1 MYIFASISKYKWKIK
16 ILRMKKLYSFL
27 ASSLVAVGVNAAMP
41 AKVAADKVS
50 SVAQG
55 DITNVIPLK
64 VNMTKAEGMQVK
76 KHTSVNPL
84 IFKEKK
90 GASKVNK
97 VLPDDGY
104 NWETLGEAD
113 FYDAITVAPLAE
125 LGAPAQNF
133 KVEIQES
140 QSQKGIYRLVNIHAN
155 NPNVGEDVGLQIKDP
170 EVESYMI
177 FNTLDGGPI
186 IQETVYNLLD
196 PFDYENEYIVSQTN
210 FGTFNDGVAI
220 LPAGAIAVGLGIEPF
235 DVLEFDEDYNPIVPA
250 DYAEKVFMTSE
261 DLVIVLPG
269 ATYDP
274 GVQESDYSFEMYQD
288 YLCAKDNNEAR
299 FAFVGGDDIVEYKYG
314 IYSGKFEISNANL
327 DIVAEKGISGLDSGY
342 WYPFVINK
350 QGWCTVFVVGLNAA
364 GERVAGGGKY
374 FYFYAHNPEEWN
386 SIGHVMFTD
395 DTFGPIYG
403 EDGELKPIKV
413 EALESKTKS
422 GLYRLVNPYA
432 THELV
437 EKYAGMIEC
446 HSSHS
451 HYLDIDA
458 SDIENVVITDAPI
471 GISVGTEHIALANFE
486 PGTLVD
492 NKITFPKNGLA
503 VGFFGG
509 EADGYMDGNKNGR
522 FAVELPCTLKVHAL
536 DAEGNPVDGAVVY
549 AGETEGVTDANG
561 DADVELFGV
570 IGTKVYVTVSKDY
583 MFWEG
588 EADFTEGNT
597 AYVNAELVEPD
608 CTLTVRAF
616 AGSEDEPVAVAE
628 GDIYVNGQLMGKT
641 DENGGAVITLEGVI
655 GTTVSVAVMKDGLC
669 GEYEADFTEGEQTW
683 AMVMVTNPAHVI
695 TATITNKDNE
705 PVEEAFVNA
714 QNKSYITNDK
724 GITTIILGEI
734 AEDNIV
740 KLSAYKGYGYGEAQ
754 VDLTGKTEAAVAI
767 VLEEPACTLKVSV
780 CDAEGEP
787 VEGATVYVNGTE
799 EITPENGT
807 VAFTLEGVMGT
818 KVAVS
823 AYKDYMFWEGEADF
837 TESQEAWIIAELKEP
852 ACTLTVKAINADY
865 EPIAGA
871 IVNVKGEEKETD
883 ETGTAVFTLEGVMG
897 TKVAVSA
904 YKDYMFW
911 EGEADFTEGSEAWVF
926 AELKNPDCT
935 LSVKVV
941 DADYEPVA
949 DAIVIANGVEAT
961 TAENGSANLEV
972 GDVLGTVIT
981 VKVTKDGYKDAEV
994 EADFTETMEANIM
1007 VTLTK
1012 STTVGLSLAIIDANK
1027 NIKVYDLQGR
1037 RVEHPTVG
1045 NIYIVDG
1052 KKVRILE

>member
-16 ILRMKKLYSFL
+16 ILRMKKKLYSFL
-27 ASSLVAVGVNAAMP
+27 ASTLVAVGVNAAMP
-41 AKVAADKVS
+41 AKVAADKVG

-55 DITNVIPLK
+55 DITNVTPLK

-90 GASKVNK
+90 GASNVNK

-235 DVLEFDEDYNPIVPA
+235 DVLEFDEDYNPVVPA

-274 GVQESDYSFEMYQD
+274 NAEPEPELDYSFNMIGQTD
-288 YLCAKDNNEAR
+288 ICASDNNQILWGFE
-299 FAFVGGDDIVEYKYG
+299 GGADIKSYKYG
-314 IYSGKFEISNANL
+314 FFEGKFRASEDNLAFVAQNGNDINA
-327 DIVAEKGISGLDSGY
+327 DSYLSTLPGAG
-342 WYPFVINK
+342 WYSI
-350 QGWCTVFVVGLNAA
+350 FVVGLNEA
-364 GERVAGGGKY
+364 GERVAGDVRY
-374 FYFYAHNPEEWN
+374 YYAFAHNPEEWT

-395 DTFGPIYG
+395 DTFGPLYG
-403 EDGELKPIKV
+403 LDDEVAPVKV
-413 EALESKTKS
+413 EVLESKTKS

-432 THELV
+432 THALADENPDAIICV
-437 EKYAGMIEC
+437 TDPN
-446 HSSHS
+446 

-458 SDIENVVITDAPI
+458 SDAENVTISEVPIGVSVLREPVSVFSIEN
-471 GISVGTEHIALANFE
+471 
-486 PGTLVD
+486 GTLVD
-492 NKITFPKNGLA
+492 NKISFPVRGLG
-503 VGFFGG
+503 VGIYG
-509 EADGYMDGNKNGR
+509 EQEYGTAFYANLNGR
-522 FAVELPCTLKVHAL
+522 FTVELPCTLKVHAL
-536 DAEGNPVDGAVVY
+536 DAEGNPVEGAVVY

-583 MFWEG
+583 MYWEG
-588 EADFTEGNT
+588 VADFTEG
-597 AYVNAELVEPD
+597 
-608 CTLTVRAF
+608 
-616 AGSEDEPVAVAE
+616 
-628 GDIYVNGQLMGKT
+628 M
-641 DENGGAVITLEGVI
+641 
-655 GTTVSVAVMKDGLC
+655 
-669 GEYEADFTEGEQTW
+669 
-683 AMVMVTNPAHVI
+683 
-695 TATITNKDNE
+695 
-705 PVEEAFVNA
+705 
-714 QNKSYITNDK
+714 
-724 GITTIILGEI
+724 
-734 AEDNIV
+734 
-740 KLSAYKGYGYGEAQ
+740 
-754 VDLTGKTEAAVAI
+754 
-767 VLEEPACTLKVSV
+767 
-780 CDAEGEP
+780 
-787 VEGATVYVNGTE
+787 
-799 EITPENGT
+799 
-807 VAFTLEGVMGT
+807 
-818 KVAVS
+818 
-823 AYKDYMFWEGEADF
+823 
-837 TESQEAWIIAELKEP
+837 
-852 ACTLTVKAINADY
+852 
-865 EPIAGA
+865 
-871 IVNVKGEEKETD
+871 
-883 ETGTAVFTLEGVMG
+883 
-897 TKVAVSA
+897 
-904 YKDYMFW
+904 
-911 EGEADFTEGSEAWVF
+911 EAWVF

-941 DADYEPVA
+941 DVDYEPVA

-972 GDVLGTVIT
+972 GDVLGTVVT

-994 EADFTETMEANIM
+994 EADFTETMEANVV

-1037 RVEHPTVG
+1037 RVEHPSVG

-1052 KKVRILE
+1052 KKVRIIE

>member
-27 ASSLVAVGVNAAMP
+27 ASTLVAVGVNAAMP
-41 AKVAADKVS
+41 AKVAADKVG

-55 DITNVIPLK
+55 DITNVTPLK

-90 GASKVNK
+90 GAAK
-97 VLPDDGY
+97 VLSNDG
-104 NWETLGEAD
+104 WETLGEAD
-113 FYDAITVAPLAE
+113 FYDAITVTPLSDWGVERAVY
-125 LGAPAQNF
+125 

-140 QSQKGIYRLVNIHAN
+140 QEQPGVYRLINIHAN
-155 NPNVGEDVGLQIKDP
+155 NPYIGEDMCSLADP
-170 EVESYMI
+170 DGDSYMI
-177 FNTLDGGPI
+177 IDTTNPDMGPYM
-186 IQETVYNLLD
+186 QVCNFNLLS
-196 PFDYENEYIVSQTN
+196 PTKEEENECIVEQIN
-210 FGTFNDGVAI
+210 FGSFEDGVII
-220 LPAGAIAVGLGIEPF
+220 LPKGSICIGLGASAQAYITW
-235 DVLEFDEDYNPIVPA
+235 DDEGNIIIPEEYKESAFLTN
-250 DYAEKVFMTSE
+250 E

-274 GVQESDYSFEMYQD
+274 NAEPEPELDYSFNMIGQTD
-288 YLCAKDNNEAR
+288 ICASDNNQILWGFE
-299 FAFVGGDDIVEYKYG
+299 GGADIKSYKYG
-314 IYSGKFEISNANL
+314 FFEGKFRASEDNLAFVAQNGNDINA
-327 DIVAEKGISGLDSGY
+327 DSYLSTLPGAG
-342 WYPFVINK
+342 WYSI
-350 QGWCTVFVVGLNAA
+350 FVVGLNEA
-364 GERVAGGGKY
+364 GERVAGDVRY
-374 FYFYAHNPEEWN
+374 YYAFAHNPEEWT

-395 DTFGPIYG
+395 DTFGPLYG
-403 EDGELKPIKV
+403 LDDEVAPVKV
-413 EALESKTKS
+413 EVLESKTKS

-432 THELV
+432 THALADENPDAIICV
-437 EKYAGMIEC
+437 TDPN
-446 HSSHS
+446 

-458 SDIENVVITDAPI
+458 SDAENVTISEVPIGVSVLREPVSVFSIEN
-471 GISVGTEHIALANFE
+471 
-486 PGTLVD
+486 GTLVD
-492 NKITFPKNGLA
+492 NKISFPVRGLG
-503 VGFFGG
+503 VGIYG
-509 EADGYMDGNKNGR
+509 EQEYGTAFYANLNGR
-522 FAVELPCTLKVHAL
+522 FTVELPCTLKVHAL
-536 DAEGNPVDGAVVY
+536 DAEGNPVEGAVVY

-837 TESQEAWIIAELKEP
+837 TESMEAWVIAELKEP

-883 ETGTAVFTLEGVMG
+883 ETGIVVFTLEGVMG
-897 TKVAVSA
+897 TQVAVSA
-904 YKDYMFW
+904 YKDYMYW
-911 EGEADFTEGSEAWVF
+911 EGVADFTEGMEAWVF

-1037 RVEHPTVG
+1037 RVEHPSVG

-1052 KKVRILE
+1052 KKVRIIE

>member
-27 ASSLVAVGVNAAMP
+27 ASTLVAVGVNAAMP
-41 AKVAADKVS
+41 AKVAADKVG

-55 DITNVIPLK
+55 DITNVTPLK

-90 GASKVNK
+90 GASNVNK

-155 NPNVGEDVGLQIKDP
+155 NPNVGENVGLQIKDP

-235 DVLEFDEDYNPIVPA
+235 DVLEFDEDYNPVVPA

-274 GVQESDYSFEMYQD
+274 NAEPEPELDYSFNMIGQTD
-288 YLCAKDNNEAR
+288 ICASDNNQILWGFE
-299 FAFVGGDDIVEYKYG
+299 GGADIKSYKYG
-314 IYSGKFEISNANL
+314 FFEGKFRASEDNLAFVAQNGNDINA
-327 DIVAEKGISGLDSGY
+327 DSYLSTLPGAG
-342 WYPFVINK
+342 WYSI
-350 QGWCTVFVVGLNAA
+350 FVVGLNEA
-364 GERVAGGGKY
+364 GERVAGDVRY
-374 FYFYAHNPEEWN
+374 YYAFAHNPEEWT

-395 DTFGPIYG
+395 DTFGPLYG
-403 EDGELKPIKV
+403 LDDEVAPVKV
-413 EALESKTKS
+413 EVLESKTKS

-432 THELV
+432 THALADENPDAIICV
-437 EKYAGMIEC
+437 TDPN
-446 HSSHS
+446 

-458 SDIENVVITDAPI
+458 SDAENVTISEVPIGVSVLREPVSVFSIEN
-471 GISVGTEHIALANFE
+471 
-486 PGTLVD
+486 GTLVD
-492 NKITFPKNGLA
+492 NKISFPVRGLV
-503 VGFFGG
+503 VGIYG
-509 EADGYMDGNKNGR
+509 EQEYGTAFYANLNGR
-522 FAVELPCTLKVHAL
+522 FTVELPCTLKVHAL
-536 DAEGNPVDGAVVY
+536 DAEGNPVEGAVVY

-588 EADFTEGNT
+588 EADFTE
-597 AYVNAELVEPD
+597 
-608 CTLTVRAF
+608 
-616 AGSEDEPVAVAE
+616 
-628 GDIYVNGQLMGKT
+628 
-641 DENGGAVITLEGVI
+641 
-655 GTTVSVAVMKDGLC
+655 
-669 GEYEADFTEGEQTW
+669 
-683 AMVMVTNPAHVI
+683 
-695 TATITNKDNE
+695 
-705 PVEEAFVNA
+705 
-714 QNKSYITNDK
+714 
-724 GITTIILGEI
+724 
-734 AEDNIV
+734 
-740 KLSAYKGYGYGEAQ
+740 
-754 VDLTGKTEAAVAI
+754 
-767 VLEEPACTLKVSV
+767 
-780 CDAEGEP
+780 
-787 VEGATVYVNGTE
+787 
-799 EITPENGT
+799 
-807 VAFTLEGVMGT
+807 
-818 KVAVS
+818 
-823 AYKDYMFWEGEADF
+823 
-837 TESQEAWIIAELKEP
+837 SQEAWIIAELKEP
-852 ACTLTVKAINADY
+852 ACTL
-865 EPIAGA
+865 
-871 IVNVKGEEKETD
+871 
-883 ETGTAVFTLEGVMG
+883 
-897 TKVAVSA
+897 
-904 YKDYMFW
+904 
-911 EGEADFTEGSEAWVF
+911 
-926 AELKNPDCT
+926 
-935 LSVKVV
+935 SVKVV
-941 DADYEPVA
+941 DVDYEPVA

-972 GDVLGTVIT
+972 GDVLGTVVT

-994 EADFTETMEANIM
+994 EADFTETMEANVV

-1037 RVEHPTVG
+1037 RVEHPSVG

-1052 KKVRILE
+1052 KKVRIIE

>member
-1 MYIFASISKYKWKIK
+1 MEFLYIFASISKYKWKIK

-27 ASSLVAVGVNAAMP
+27 ASALVAVGVNAAMP

-55 DITNVIPLK
+55 DITNVTPMK

-90 GASKVNK
+90 GASNVNK

-155 NPNVGEDVGLQIKDP
+155 NPNVGENVGLQIKDP

-235 DVLEFDEDYNPIVPA
+235 DVLEFDEDYNPVVPA

-274 GVQESDYSFEMYQD
+274 SVQEPDYSFEMYQD

-327 DIVAEKGISGLDSGY
+327 DIVAEKGTSGLDSGY

-509 EADGYMDGNKNGR
+509 EADGYYDGNKNGR

-570 IGTKVYVTVSKDY
+570 IGTKVYVTV
-583 MFWEG
+583 
-588 EADFTEGNT
+588 
-597 AYVNAELVEPD
+597 
-608 CTLTVRAF
+608 
-616 AGSEDEPVAVAE
+616 
-628 GDIYVNGQLMGKT
+628 
-641 DENGGAVITLEGVI
+641 
-655 GTTVSVAVMKDGLC
+655 
-669 GEYEADFTEGEQTW
+669 
-683 AMVMVTNPAHVI
+683 
-695 TATITNKDNE
+695 
-705 PVEEAFVNA
+705 
-714 QNKSYITNDK
+714 
-724 GITTIILGEI
+724 
-734 AEDNIV
+734 
-740 KLSAYKGYGYGEAQ
+740 
-754 VDLTGKTEAAVAI
+754 
-767 VLEEPACTLKVSV
+767 
-780 CDAEGEP
+780 
-787 VEGATVYVNGTE
+787 
-799 EITPENGT
+799 
-807 VAFTLEGVMGT
+807 
-818 KVAVS
+818 
-823 AYKDYMFWEGEADF
+823 
-837 TESQEAWIIAELKEP
+837 
-852 ACTLTVKAINADY
+852 
-865 EPIAGA
+865 
-871 IVNVKGEEKETD
+871 
-883 ETGTAVFTLEGVMG
+883 
-897 TKVAVSA
+897 
-904 YKDYMFW
+904 
-911 EGEADFTEGSEAWVF
+911 
-926 AELKNPDCT
+926 
-935 LSVKVV
+935 
-941 DADYEPVA
+941 
-949 DAIVIANGVEAT
+949 
-961 TAENGSANLEV
+961 
-972 GDVLGTVIT
+972 
-981 VKVTKDGYKDAEV
+981 
-994 EADFTETMEANIM
+994 
-1007 VTLTK
+1007 
-1012 STTVGLSLAIIDANK
+1012 
-1027 NIKVYDLQGR
+1027 
-1037 RVEHPTVG
+1037 
-1045 NIYIVDG
+1045 
-1052 KKVRILE
+1052 

>member
-27 ASSLVAVGVNAAMP
+27 ASALVAVGVNAAMP

-55 DITNVIPLK
+55 DITNVTPLK

-97 VLPDDGY
+97 VLSDGGME
-104 NWETLGEAD
+104 WQTLGEAD
-113 FYDAITVAPLAE
+113 FYDAISVAPLSDWGVE
-125 LGAPAQNF
+125 RPVY

-140 QSQKGIYRLVNIHAN
+140 QAQPGYYRLVNIQKN
-155 NPNVGEDVGLQIKDP
+155 NPLVGEDSNLSLFDP
-170 EVESYMI
+170 EGDSYMT
-177 FNTLDGGPI
+177 FNTIDYPGVPLLSDS
-186 IQETVYNLLD
+186 ECEYNLLD
-196 PFDYENEYIVSQTN
+196 PLNMEEKYVISQYIASEEHM
-210 FGTFNDGVAI
+210 GSAEDGVI
-220 LPAGAIAVGLGIEPF
+220 IFPAGSLMIGMGIDPYEGLDI
-235 DVLEFDEDYNPIVPA
+235 DENDNTIIKEGFE
-250 DYAEKVFMTSE
+250 EKVFFTQE

-274 GVQESDYSFEMYQD
+274 SVQESDYSFEMYQD

-413 EALESKTKS
+413 EALESKTKP

-509 EADGYMDGNKNGR
+509 EADGYYDGNKNGR

-941 DADYEPVA
+941 DGDYEPVA

-1012 STTVGLSLAIIDANK
+1012 STTEGCST
-1027 NIKVYDLQGR
+1027 R
-1037 RVEHPTVG
+1037 RPW
-1045 NIYIVDG
+1045 
-1052 KKVRILE
+1052 RS

>member
-27 ASSLVAVGVNAAMP
+27 ASALVAVGVNAAMP
-41 AKVAADKVS
+41 AKVAADKVG

-55 DITNVIPLK
+55 DITNVTPLK

-97 VLPDDGY
+97 VLSDGGME
-104 NWETLGEAD
+104 WQTLGEAD
-113 FYDAITVAPLAE
+113 FYDAISVAPLSDWGVE
-125 LGAPAQNF
+125 RPVY

-140 QSQKGIYRLVNIHAN
+140 QAQPGYYRLVNIHKN
-155 NPNVGEDVGLQIKDP
+155 NPLMEQGLELAD
-170 EVESYMI
+170 SDGDSFLI
-177 FNTLDGGPI
+177 FNTIDYDGVPLLSDDC
-186 IQETVYNLLD
+186 EYNLLD
-196 PFDYENEYIVSQTN
+196 PLGMEDKFIISQYIAAEEHMGSS
-210 FGTFNDGVAI
+210 NDGVI
-220 LPAGAIAVGLGIEPF
+220 IFPAGSIVIGMGVDPWDTF
-235 DVLEFDEDYNPIVPA
+235 DIDENDNTVIKEEYK
-250 DYAEKVFMTSE
+250 EKVFFTQE

-274 GVQESDYSFEMYQD
+274 SVQEPDYSFEMYQAD
-288 YLCAKDNNEAR
+288 VCADNDNKIIVGILEGGADINSYKYLA
-299 FAFVGGDDIVEYKYG
+299 VGGQYPASEENLQVVAN
-314 IYSGKFEISNANL
+314 SGKDIDAGIHSFTLNQPGWISFF
-327 DIVAEKGISGLDSGY
+327 I
-342 WYPFVINK
+342 
-350 QGWCTVFVVGLNAA
+350 VGLNEA
-364 GERVAGGGKY
+364 GECVVGDVRYYYSFG
-374 FYFYAHNPEEWN
+374 HNPEEWN
-386 SIGHVMFTD
+386 SIGHVMLTD
-395 DTFGPIYG
+395 DTFGPLYG
-403 EDGELKPIKV
+403 LDDEVAPVKV
-413 EALESKTKS
+413 EALESKTKP
-422 GLYRLVNPYA
+422 GLYRLVNPYT
-432 THELV
+432 THIFADENPGAV
-437 EKYAGMIEC
+437 ICNTE
-446 HSSHS
+446 HN

-458 SDIENVVITDAPI
+458 SDIEKVTISEAPI
-471 GISVGTEHIALANFE
+471 GIDVVGDHITVFNVE
-486 PGTLVD
+486 YGSLVD
-492 NKITFPKNGLA
+492 NKITFPVRGLA
-503 VGFFGG
+503 VGIYG
-509 EADGYMDGNKNGR
+509 EQEYGQGYYANQNGR

-536 DAEGNPVDGAVVY
+536 DAEGNPVEEAYIY
-549 AGETEGVTDANG
+549 AGNEEAVTNANG
-561 DADVELFGV
+561 DAEIELFGV
-570 IGTKVYVTVSKDY
+570 IGTTVPVSATKDY

-588 EADFTEGNT
+588 EADFTESAV
-597 AYVNAELVEPD
+597 AYVFPEL
-608 CTLTVRAF
+608 
-616 AGSEDEPVAVAE
+616 
-628 GDIYVNGQLMGKT
+628 K
-641 DENGGAVITLEGVI
+641 
-655 GTTVSVAVMKDGLC
+655 
-669 GEYEADFTEGEQTW
+669 
-683 AMVMVTNPAHVI
+683 
-695 TATITNKDNE
+695 
-705 PVEEAFVNA
+705 
-714 QNKSYITNDK
+714 
-724 GITTIILGEI
+724 
-734 AEDNIV
+734 
-740 KLSAYKGYGYGEAQ
+740 
-754 VDLTGKTEAAVAI
+754 
-767 VLEEPACTLKVSV
+767 EPACTLKVSV

-1037 RVEHPTVG
+1037 RVEHPSVG

-1052 KKVRILE
+1052 KKVRIIE

>member
-1 MYIFASISKYKWKIK
+1 MAS
-16 ILRMKKLYSFL
+16 
-27 ASSLVAVGVNAAMP
+27 ALVAVGVNAAMP
-41 AKVAADKVS
+41 AKVAADKVG

-55 DITNVIPLK
+55 DITNVTPLK

-97 VLPDDGY
+97 VLSDGGME
-104 NWETLGEAD
+104 WQTLGEAD
-113 FYDAITVAPLAE
+113 FYDAITVTPLSDWGVERAVY
-125 LGAPAQNF
+125 

-140 QSQKGIYRLVNIHAN
+140 QEQPGVYRLINIHAN
-155 NPNVGEDVGLQIKDP
+155 NPYIGEDMCSLADP
-170 EVESYMI
+170 DGDSYMI
-177 FNTLDGGPI
+177 IDTTNPDMGPYM
-186 IQETVYNLLD
+186 QVCNFNLLS
-196 PFDYENEYIVSQTN
+196 PTKEEENECIVEQIN
-210 FGTFNDGVAI
+210 FGSFEDGVII
-220 LPAGAIAVGLGIEPF
+220 LPEGSICIGLGASAQAYITW
-235 DVLEFDEDYNPIVPA
+235 DDEGNIIIPEEYKESAFLTN
-250 DYAEKVFMTSE
+250 E

-274 GVQESDYSFEMYQD
+274 NAEPEPELDYSFNMIGQTD
-288 YLCAKDNNEAR
+288 ICASDNNQILWGFE
-299 FAFVGGDDIVEYKYG
+299 GGADIKSYKYG
-314 IYSGKFEISNANL
+314 FFEGKFRASEDNLAFVAQNGNDINA
-327 DIVAEKGISGLDSGY
+327 DSYLSTLPGAG
-342 WYPFVINK
+342 WYSI
-350 QGWCTVFVVGLNAA
+350 FVVGLNEA
-364 GERVAGGGKY
+364 GERVAGDVRY
-374 FYFYAHNPEEWN
+374 YYAFAHNPEEWT

-395 DTFGPIYG
+395 DTFGPLYG
-403 EDGELKPIKV
+403 LDDEVAPVKV
-413 EALESKTKS
+413 EVLESKTKS

-432 THELV
+432 THALADENPDAIICV
-437 EKYAGMIEC
+437 TDPN
-446 HSSHS
+446 

-458 SDIENVVITDAPI
+458 SDAENVTISEVPIGVSVLREPVSVFSIEN
-471 GISVGTEHIALANFE
+471 
-486 PGTLVD
+486 GTLVD
-492 NKITFPKNGLA
+492 NKISFPVRGLG
-503 VGFFGG
+503 VGIYG
-509 EADGYMDGNKNGR
+509 EQEYGTAFYANLNGR
-522 FAVELPCTLKVHAL
+522 FTVELPCTLKVHAL
-536 DAEGNPVDGAVVY
+536 DAEGNPVEEAYIY
-549 AGETEGVTDANG
+549 AGNEEAVTNANG
-561 DADVELFGV
+561 DAEIELFGV
-570 IGTKVYVTVSKDY
+570 IGTTVPVSATKDY

-588 EADFTEGNT
+588 EADFTESAV
-597 AYVNAELVEPD
+597 AYVFPEL
-608 CTLTVRAF
+608 
-616 AGSEDEPVAVAE
+616 
-628 GDIYVNGQLMGKT
+628 K
-641 DENGGAVITLEGVI
+641 
-655 GTTVSVAVMKDGLC
+655 
-669 GEYEADFTEGEQTW
+669 
-683 AMVMVTNPAHVI
+683 
-695 TATITNKDNE
+695 
-705 PVEEAFVNA
+705 
-714 QNKSYITNDK
+714 
-724 GITTIILGEI
+724 
-734 AEDNIV
+734 
-740 KLSAYKGYGYGEAQ
+740 
-754 VDLTGKTEAAVAI
+754 
-767 VLEEPACTLKVSV
+767 EPACTLKVSV

-818 KVAVS
+818 KVALS

-837 TESQEAWIIAELKEP
+837 TESMEAWVIAELKEP

-883 ETGTAVFTLEGVMG
+883 ETGTVVFTLEGVMG
-897 TKVAVSA
+897 TQVAVSA
-904 YKDYMFW
+904 YKDYMYW
-911 EGEADFTEGSEAWVF
+911 EGVADFTEGMEAWVF

-941 DADYEPVA
+941 DVDYEPVA

-1037 RVEHPTVG
+1037 RVEHPSVG

-1052 KKVRILE
+1052 KKVRIIE